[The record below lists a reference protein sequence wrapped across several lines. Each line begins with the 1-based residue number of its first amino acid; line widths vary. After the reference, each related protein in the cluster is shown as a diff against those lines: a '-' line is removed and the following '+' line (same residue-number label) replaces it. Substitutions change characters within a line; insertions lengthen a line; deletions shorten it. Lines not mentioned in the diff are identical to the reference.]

1 MSSVDNVIPSSP
13 PPSPPP
19 ANGPVDVLGFSL
31 SLVVIVAGT
40 VVFSSLVAS
49 VVAVLVTK
57 STQAVSLHLIIFINT
72 LNAAVVACVY

>member
-1 MSSVDNVIPSSP
+1 MSSVDNVIPSS

-49 VVAVLVTK
+49 VVAVIVTK

-72 LNAAVVACVY
+72 LNTAVVACVY